1 LPDQCGR
8 KVENRTFTLK
18 KIQQPEGL
26 IVETNKKS
34 DIHTFNACLDASN
47 LHQFTW
53 KRVRIWAI

>member
-1 LPDQCGR
+1 MNILPDQCGR

-47 LHQFTW
+47 LHQFT
-53 KRVRIWAI
+53 